1 MSVLCLLTGQTAR
14 GVRDDPALA
23 DVIPRLLDEA
33 NSIAQSCYPEVK
45 RVTRTGPAPDHKPSI
60 LQDYELGRAM
70 EIDVLVR
77 APAAFA
83 RAAGLSTPMLDLMA
97 ASRSARRA
105 TRGFTRA
112 EHRARNTL
120 NQSEGSFNMNV
131 KGKVCV
137 VTGAASGIGEAVA
150 RAYAEAG
157 ARGVVVADLKT
168 SRDRLAKVAGD
179 IDGLAV
185 TADVGLEED
194 VKALIAAAEDKYGPV
209 DVFFSNAGL
218 SRKGQESASDA
229 DWDVSWRVHVMSH
242 VFAARA
248 LVPGMLARGS
258 GYLLNTASA
267 AGLLASLNSMPYGVT
282 KHAAV
287 ALAEHLAIQYGD
299 RGIRVSVLCPQSVQT
314 GMTTPG
320 PSAAR
325 VDGVLQPPEV
335 ARMVIE
341 AMEAERFLIL
351 SHPQVA
357 EYMLRKASSRERWL
371 AGMRRLRDKIYG
383 APQSA

>member
-1 MSVLCLLTGQTAR
+1 LNR
-14 GVRDDPALA
+14 GEDI
-23 DVIPRLLDEA
+23 DVIRIVIQERDA
-33 NSIAQSCYPEVK
+33 NMHI
-45 RVTRTGPAPDHKPSI
+45 
-60 LQDYELGRAM
+60 
-70 EIDVLVR
+70 
-77 APAAFA
+77 
-83 RAAGLSTPMLDLMA
+83 
-97 ASRSARRA
+97 
-105 TRGFTRA
+105 
-112 EHRARNTL
+112 
-120 NQSEGSFNMNV
+120 

-168 SRDRLAKVAGD
+168 SRDRLAGVAGD

-194 VKALIAAAEDKYGPV
+194 IKALISAAEAKYGPV

-218 SRKGQESASDA
+218 SRKGQEAASDA

-258 GYLLNTASA
+258 GYLMNTASA
-267 AGLLASLNSMPYGVT
+267 AGLLVSLNSMPYGVT
-282 KHAAV
+282 KSAAV

-325 VDGVLQPPEV
+325 VDGVMQPAEV

-341 AMEAERFLIL
+341 AMEQERFLIL

-357 EYMLRKASSRERWL
+357 EYMQRKASSRDRWL
-371 AGMRRLRDKIYG
+371 TGMRRLRDKIYG
-383 APQSA
+383 AQQQA

>member
-1 MSVLCLLTGQTAR
+1 MR
-14 GVRDDPALA
+14 
-23 DVIPRLLDEA
+23 
-33 NSIAQSCYPEVK
+33 VK
-45 RVTRTGPAPDHKPSI
+45 D
-60 LQDYELGRAM
+60 
-70 EIDVLVR
+70 
-77 APAAFA
+77 
-83 RAAGLSTPMLDLMA
+83 
-97 ASRSARRA
+97 
-105 TRGFTRA
+105 
-112 EHRARNTL
+112 
-120 NQSEGSFNMNV
+120 
-131 KGKVCV
+131 KVCV

-150 RAYAEAG
+150 RAYAQAG

-168 SRDRLAKVAGD
+168 SRDRLARVAGE

-185 TADVGLEED
+185 TADVGEEAD
-194 VKALIAAAEDKYGPV
+194 IQALIAAAESRFGPV

-218 SRKGQESASDA
+218 SRKGQESADDA

-314 GMTTPG
+314 GMTTLG

-325 VDGVLQPPEV
+325 IDGVMLPAEV
-335 ARMVIE
+335 APIVIE
-341 AMEAERFLIL
+341 AMEAERFMIL
-351 SHPQVA
+351 SHPKVQ
-357 EYMLRKASSRERWL
+357 EYVQRKASNIERWL
-371 AGMRRLRDKIYG
+371 AGMRRLRDKTYG
-383 APQSA
+383 VQLLG